1 MIHSSIYHRADTMAA
16 IRLLLS
22 LLTGLCAYYFY
33 SQETLSPF
41 KPPEMV
47 RGKRVLVTGSS
58 TGIGEQ
64 IAYEFAR
71 MGAHLLLTARREKQL
86 KEVAQKCLEL
96 GASSARHVV
105 SDMNNLTS
113 AQNVIEDARNKLR
126 GLDYLVLNH
135 VGGSGRFGPFQGDM
149 AAVTSSMTVNFLSY
163 VQLTVSAMTM
173 LQESQGSIIV
183 ISSLSGK
190 EAPFTL
196 SYSAAK
202 FALEGFY
209 SSLRRE
215 LRLREISLSVTV
227 AVLGYIDTD
236 NALKIIGDKI
246 TMQANP
252 KEECAREVV
261 RAGVLRHREVIYPYW
276 SLKPLLLL
284 KEWMPANKNK
294 KFLKNRVIF
303 PWGEGNLLP

>member
-1 MIHSSIYHRADTMAA
+1 
-16 IRLLLS
+16 
-22 LLTGLCAYYFY
+22 
-33 SQETLSPF
+33 
-41 KPPEMV
+41 MV

-58 TGIGEQ
+58 TGFGEQ

-105 SDMNNLTS
+105 SYMNNLTS
-113 AQNVIEDARNKLR
+113 AQNVIEEARNKLG

-135 VGGSGRFGPFQGDM
+135 VGGSGQFGPFQGDM

-173 LQESQGSIIV
+173 LQESQGSITV
-183 ISSLSGK
+183 ISSLSGRIGT
-190 EAPFTL
+190 PFSL

-261 RAGVLRHREVIYPYW
+261 RAGVLRHREVVYPYW

-284 KEWMPANKNK
+284 KEWMPGLMERMLD
-294 KFLKNRVIF
+294 KFLVLENI
-303 PWGEGNLLP
+303 L

>member
-1 MIHSSIYHRADTMAA
+1 IVDTPAQCCF
-16 IRLLLS
+16 RS
-22 LLTGLCAYYFY
+22 VF
-33 SQETLSPF
+33 EPF

-86 KEVAQKCLEL
+86 KEVRPQKKCLEL

-113 AQNVIEDARNKLR
+113 AQNVIEEARNKLG

-183 ISSLSGK
+183 ISSLSGRIG
-190 EAPFTL
+190 APFTL
-196 SYSAAK
+196 SYNAAK

-236 NALKIIGDKI
+236 NALKSVGDKI

-276 SLKPLLLL
+276 GLKPLLLL
-284 KEWMPANKNK
+284 KEWMPGLMERLLD
-294 KFLKNRVIF
+294 KFFVLENI
-303 PWGEGNLLP
+303 L

>member
-1 MIHSSIYHRADTMAA
+1 MLVLSSKERPGLGRTLFQRLGNLN
-16 IRLLLS
+16 IRKGRKYLFLKGATERTNFLV
-22 LLTGLCAYYFY
+22 L
-33 SQETLSPF
+33 PF

-58 TGIGEQ
+58 TGFGEQ

-105 SDMNNLTS
+105 SYMNNLTS
-113 AQNVIEDARNKLR
+113 AQNVIEEARNKLG

-135 VGGSGRFGPFQGDM
+135 VGGSGQFGPFQGDM

-173 LQESQGSIIV
+173 LQESQGSITV

-190 EAPFTL
+190 EGTPFSL

-227 AVLGYIDTD
+227 AVLGYIDTGKTKMSYILTG
-236 NALKIIGDKI
+236 A
-246 TMQANP
+246 
-252 KEECAREVV
+252 
-261 RAGVLRHREVIYPYW
+261 
-276 SLKPLLLL
+276 
-284 KEWMPANKNK
+284 
-294 KFLKNRVIF
+294 
-303 PWGEGNLLP
+303 

>member
-1 MIHSSIYHRADTMAA
+1 MHTTDTMAA
-16 IRLLLS
+16 IRVLLS
-22 LLTGLCAYYFY
+22 LLVGLCAYYFY
-33 SQETLSPF
+33 NQETLSA
-41 KPPEMV
+41 EIV
-47 RGKRVLVTGSS
+47 QGKRVLVTGSS

-105 SDMNNLTS
+105 SDMNDLIS
-113 AQNVIEDARNKLR
+113 AQNVIEEARNKLG

-135 VGGSGRFGPFQGDM
+135 VGGRGYFGPFQGDM
-149 AAVTSSMTVNFLSY
+149 ATVSSSMTVNFLSY
-163 VQLTVSAMTM
+163 VQLTVSALSM

-183 ISSLSGK
+183 ISSLSGRI
-190 EAPFTL
+190 ATPFSL

-215 LRLREISLSVTV
+215 LRLRQINLSVTI

-236 NALKIIGDKI
+236 NALKIVGDKI

-252 KEECAREVV
+252 KEECAQVVV

-276 SLKPLLLL
+276 SQKPLLLL
-284 KEWMPANKNK
+284 KDWMPDLMERLLD
-294 KFLKNRVIF
+294 KFMILEKI
-303 PWGEGNLLP
+303 L